1 MHLKRDVVS
10 AAFACAVVV
19 GGSSRA
25 RADSTPQV
33 PPDKAACVAAL
44 DKAQAS
50 RAGRRLLESRASY
63 VTCSHE
69 ACPDMIRDDCSKGL
83 REVDEALPTLVL
95 SASVDGK
102 DATDAKVM
110 LDGERLAGGLD
121 GRAIPVD
128 PGPHVARFERPG
140 SGPVEVKVVARE
152 GEKNRLVTGT
162 FVVARAEP
170 KLVKAEGSSF
180 PVVPVAFAATG
191 ALALGGAFLMHVDMT
206 DRANELGNEC
216 APRCSQSDRDALS
229 DRLVLRNVSLGVGI
243 GALVVAAVTYVVA
256 SSSSGGSRPRNSS
269 GASAASLRSAASG
282 R

>member
-1 MHLKRDVVS
+1 MHLKRVVVS
-10 AAFACAVVV
+10 VALACTAVL
-19 GGSSRA
+19 GAPSRA
-25 RADSTPQV
+25 HAEGPTGA
-33 PPDKAACVAAL
+33 PDKAACVAAL

-50 RAGRRLLESRASY
+50 RAGRKLLESRASY

-121 GRAIPVD
+121 GRAISVD

-152 GEKNRLVTGT
+152 GEKNRLVTGA
-162 FVVARAEP
+162 FIVSRPEA
-170 KLVKAEGSSF
+170 KQVKGEGSSF

-191 ALALGGAFLMHVDMT
+191 ALALGGAFFMHVNMT
-206 DRANELGNEC
+206 ERANELGNEC

-229 DRLVLRNVSLGVGI
+229 DRLVLRNVALGVGI

-256 SSSSGGSRPRNSS
+256 SNPFGGSRSPSVS
-269 GASAASLRSAASG
+269 GSSAAPLRAAASNK
-282 R
+282 

>member
-1 MHLKRDVVS
+1 MHLTRGVMSGALVC
-10 AAFACAVVV
+10 AAVFGA
-19 GGSSRA
+19 SSSA
-25 RADSTPQV
+25 RAEATPTGV
-33 PPDKAACVAAL
+33 PDKSACVAAL
-44 DKAQAS
+44 DEAQAS
-50 RAGRRLLESRASY
+50 RAGHKLLASRASY

-69 ACPDMIRDDCSKGL
+69 ACPDMVRDDCSKGL
-83 REVDEALPTLVL
+83 REVDEALPSLVL

-102 DATDAKVM
+102 DATDARVM

-140 SGPVEVKVVARE
+140 SGPVEVKIVARE

-162 FVVARAEP
+162 FVIPRAEA
-170 KLVKAEGSSF
+170 KQVKGEGSSF
-180 PVVPVAFAATG
+180 PFVPVAFAATG

-206 DRANELGNEC
+206 DRANELGNAC

-243 GALVVAAVTYVVA
+243 GALVAAAVTYVVA
-256 SSSSGGSRPRNSS
+256 SKR
-269 GASAASLRSAASG
+269 
-282 R
+282 

>member
-1 MHLKRDVVS
+1 MYLKRGILS
-10 AAFACAVVV
+10 AVLGCATAF
-19 GGSSRA
+19 GGVPQA
-25 RADSTPQV
+25 RAEATSV
-33 PPDKAACVAAL
+33 GVPDKAACVAAL

-50 RAGRRLLESRASY
+50 RAGRKLLEARASY

-69 ACPDMIRDDCSKGL
+69 ACPDMVRDDCSKGL

-95 SASVDGK
+95 SASVDGR

-110 LDGERLAGGLD
+110 LDGERLSGGLD
-121 GRAIPVD
+121 GRAISVD

-162 FVVARAEP
+162 FVLLRAEAP
-170 KLVKAEGSSF
+170 LVKREGSSF

-191 ALALGGAFLMHVDMT
+191 ALALGGAFLMHLDMT
-206 DRANELGNEC
+206 DRANELGNAC

-256 SSSSGGSRPRNSS
+256 SSSSGARPPNPRGSF
-269 GASAASLRSAASG
+269 AAPLRSASSK